1 MPFSSPRFA
10 YLCLAGAMLTV
21 GSTVVAGKLIGHA
34 LPPFTATALRFALA
48 LPCFLFLLR
57 LRRLRL
63 VWPDRHDALILIVQ
77 ALAGSAGYTV
87 LLLWGTRLAAGADA
101 GVMLG
106 TLPAMAALM
115 AVVVLREPLT
125 RGLVMGVILATVGV
139 WLVARA
145 APPGDSAG
153 HLLILGAV
161 ACEAVF
167 ILLNKRL
174 HRPLPALALATVMTG
189 LGLLWSLP
197 GLWWESTA
205 WLRAPDLLPAL
216 GAVVFYAL
224 VPTVLGFW
232 LWYAGTARV
241 PAAKAALFTALAP
254 AAAVILSALVLDE
267 AISIHQWLGLALV
280 MLALPWRGRASPQA
294 RHQEA

>member
-1 MPFSSPRFA
+1 MPFASPLFA

-48 LPCFLFLLR
+48 LPCLALLMR
-57 LRRLRL
+57 WRGVRIAR
-63 VWPDRHDALILIVQ
+63 PDRHDALLLIVQ

-87 LLLWGTRLAAGADA
+87 LLLWGLRLSAGADA

-106 TLPAMAALM
+106 SLPAMAALM
-115 AVVVLREPLT
+115 AVLVLREPLT
-125 RGLVMGVILATVGV
+125 RGLVTGVLLATLGV

-145 APPGDSAG
+145 APPQASVG
-153 HLLILGAV
+153 HALVLAAV

-174 HRPLPALALATVMTG
+174 HQPLPALAQATAMTA
-189 LGLLWSLP
+189 LGLLWTLP
-197 GLWWESTA
+197 GLWWESGA
-205 WLRAPDLLPAL
+205 WLHATDLGPAL
-216 GAVVFYAL
+216 AAVLFYAL

-232 LWYAGTARV
+232 LWYVGAAQV
-241 PAAKAALFTALAP
+241 PAARAALFTALAP
-254 AAAVILSALVLDE
+254 AAAVLLSALVLDE
-267 AISIHQWLGLALV
+267 TISAGQWSGLALV
-280 MLALPWRGRASPQA
+280 MLALPWRGSAQP